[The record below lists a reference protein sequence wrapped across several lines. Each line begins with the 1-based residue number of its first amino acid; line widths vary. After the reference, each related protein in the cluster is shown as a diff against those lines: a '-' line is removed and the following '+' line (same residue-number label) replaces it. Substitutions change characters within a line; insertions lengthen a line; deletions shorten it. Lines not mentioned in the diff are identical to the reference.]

1 MSDAYMKFYHEFLQ
15 KKNTFTDGGS
25 SGGGGDEG
33 ESKLPKE
40 KEQKKGTLKLSKE
53 KKDKVDQHLSSSDME
68 HSYTRDLRPQPVLT
82 GLAPAR
88 TLLVRR
94 PPQCPSCHTHPAD
107 ENNDGDDANQPIV
120 PSYNETAAKDA
131 MNECARI
138 AKSVKNANSDDQN
151 WEERVSQSGWSSVQ
165 SKLFEKV
172 VSILDSDQLGRLAN
186 TGRPHEPV
194 QRRVVVDK
202 SAQRM
207 RKALASVQW
216 EPRITQWLH
225 GLLMECLPPSYM
237 ASYLDILQT
246 LKAKLPTLIDKMLF
260 GRPMNT
266 SQELLAPVLKKQ
278 WEPTLITQK
287 SRKLPQPA
295 VIIAL
300 PSMPI
305 SGPVPSRIQK
315 WYQHLATITQIVQVT
330 LPSGSSMAKQPLD
343 NIAEQIV
350 SLTRLKIQELRNE
363 QSSRNIILI
372 GFNAGAALALQ
383 VAMVENVSSV
393 VCMGLAFNTLNGV
406 RGTPD
411 DRILDI
417 KVPILFVVG
426 QNSARSSQEEIESL
440 REKMHS
446 DSALVVVGSAD
457 DVLRVPKSKR
467 KIENVTQSMV
477 DTMVIDEVYE
487 FIKKIILH
495 PPGPRTPIVNT
506 NIQPPVTTIKKV
518 SPADTSMN
526 QRKRK
531 QQNTPTDAEIPRK
544 TKFLQDPFLIKRKV
558 GRPRTRPLPPEI
570 SSVPQSTPVK
580 PPPIKQT
587 PQIIQ
592 QPSNDDLNLAIQ
604 SILGDGDTPTKASDE
619 SRSEVTNF
627 EIVTQPKSAHI
638 KTILGSGMRAGQALS
653 LGTGSNTKIK
663 MIPSNQFVQLKPPI
677 QSQTK
682 IYTIKPTSLAP
693 SPTTS
698 APTVSGSQ
706 IFTIK
711 PNTSVNQ
718 AQIMSVGGQSK
729 FTILKTSPIKTGLGS
744 TTIAS
749 SSSNTTT
756 TNDLTNIFDMPI
768 IFADNDGNL
777 TESVSISKAP
787 ITTST
792 PIVLTQPSVTQNK
805 GGTYVINTSALQ
817 QQQQQQLQQQQQKPK
832 TNKVVFINR
841 NTMKPC
847 PNIISRSPNVPQ
859 LQKYAKVVVK
869 NPNTSTSSLVS
880 RPAQTQQLIKTSDRI
895 IKPLNLHGIKSTSPL
910 ASSVTPTMPS
920 TSSPG
925 ILNLKQF
932 QIVNMDPDKKKF
944 IKSIPPTTQNTTTT
958 ATITGNVVAAGAV
971 VGSPQ
976 TLNKTV
982 FIKQSG
988 LKPLPDHLKPQ
999 FLAKNVT
1006 VRKLVNLVPTAKTSG
1021 VITTTVSQ
1029 LQSGAAAATANS
1041 TAINSGSVV
1050 TPTTTLSLSTI
1061 LKSKHHQS
1069 M

>member
-1 MSDAYMKFYHEFLQ
+1 MSDSYMKFYQEFLQ
-15 KKNTFTDGGS
+15 KKTVFTKDADG
-25 SGGGGDEG
+25 DDA
-33 ESKLPKE
+33 ESAPISEEIPKE
-40 KEQKKGTLKLSKE
+40 KEQKKGATKSKE
-53 KKDKVDQHLSSSDME
+53 KKDQLENSSDME

-82 GLAPAR
+82 GLSPAR

-107 ENNDGDDANQPIV
+107 ENNETDDANQPIV

-131 MNECARI
+131 MNECSRI
-138 AKSVKNANSDDQN
+138 AKSVKNANADDQN

-165 SKLFEKV
+165 LKLFEKV

-186 TGRPHEPV
+186 AGRQHEPI

-202 SAQRM
+202 SAQRV
-207 RKALASVQW
+207 RKALAAVSW
-216 EPRITQWLH
+216 DPRITQWLH

-278 WEPTLITQK
+278 WEPTLITAK
-287 SRKLPQPA
+287 NRRLPQA
-295 VIIAL
+295 SIIIAI
-300 PSMPI
+300 PSIPI
-305 SGPVPSRIQK
+305 SGTVPSRLQK
-315 WYQHLATITQIVQVT
+315 WYQYLSTITQIVQVT
-330 LPSGSSMAKQPLD
+330 LPAGSSMAKQPLE

-350 SLTRLKIQELRNE
+350 SLARIKVQELRNE
-363 QSSRNIILI
+363 QPTRNIILI
-372 GFNAGAALALQ
+372 GFNSGAALALQ

-393 VCMGLAFNTLNGV
+393 VCMGFAFNTLNGV

-426 QNSARSSQEEIESL
+426 QNSARSSQEEMESL

-446 DSALVVVGSAD
+446 DSALVIVGSAD

-487 FIKKIILH
+487 FIKKIMVN
-495 PPGPRTPIVNT
+495 PPGPRTPIVSSN
-506 NIQPPVTTIKKV
+506 NVQPPVSIKKV
-518 SPADTSMN
+518 SAGELPIT

-531 QQNTPTDAEIPRK
+531 QNMADGGQTAAKIKCNPKSVQPNTI
-544 TKFLQDPFLIKRKV
+544 
-558 GRPRTRPLPPEI
+558 GRPRTRPLPSEI
-570 SSVPQSTPVK
+570 TSVPQSTPVK
-580 PPPIKQT
+580 QTTIKQHT
-587 PQIIQ
+587 IQ

-604 SILGDGDTPTKASDE
+604 SILGDGDTPTKASEDV
-619 SRSEVTNF
+619 RSEVTNF

-638 KTILGSGMRAGQALS
+638 KTILGSSMRAGNALS
-653 LGTGSNTKIK
+653 LGSGAGTKIK
-663 MIPSNQFVQLKPPI
+663 MIPSNQFVQLKPPM

-682 IYTIKPTSLAP
+682 IYTIKPTSMAP
-693 SPTTS
+693 SNTTTVS
-698 APTVSGSQ
+698 PTVSGSQ

-711 PNTSVNQ
+711 PSTTSTNQ
-718 AQIMSVGGQSK
+718 TQIMNVSAQPK
-729 FTILKTSPIKTGLGS
+729 FTILKTSPVKGA
-744 TTIAS
+744 TISPAS
-749 SSSNTTT
+749 SSATS
-756 TNDLTNIFDMPI
+756 TNDLSNIFDMPI
-768 IFADNDGNL
+768 IFADNDGNI

-787 ITTST
+787 ISTST
-792 PIVLTQPSVTQNK
+792 PIVIGQPSVAPNK

-817 QQQQQQLQQQQQKPK
+817 QQQQQHQQQQQQQKPK
-832 TNKVVFINR
+832 PNKLVFINR

-847 PNIISRSPNVPQ
+847 PNIISRSTNVPQ
-859 LQKYAKVVVK
+859 LQKYTKVVVK
-869 NPNTSTSSLVS
+869 NPNTSASSLVA
-880 RPAQTQQLIKTSDRI
+880 RPAQGQQQLIKTTDRI
-895 IKPLNLHGIKSTSPL
+895 IKPLNLQGIKSTSPL
-910 ASSVTPTMPS
+910 TASAS

-932 QIVNMDPDKKKF
+932 QIVNIDPDKKKF
-944 IKSIPPTTQNTTTT
+944 VKTVPSTSQTQTTT
-958 ATITGNVVAAGAV
+958 ATITGNPATTTT
-971 VGSPQ
+971 PQ

-988 LKPLPDHLKPQ
+988 LKPLPEHLKPQ

-1041 TAINSGSVV
+1041 TAVNSVSIA
-1050 TPTTTLSLSTI
+1050 TPTTTLSSI
-1061 LKSKHHQS
+1061 LKSKAHQS
-1069 M
+1069 